1 MPENPILSQR
11 LVLLFC
17 LGLCFTCV
25 RAQDARFS
33 QLSATPML
41 NNPALTGVMNGRV
54 RLTANYQAIYSTLN
68 DAEGYRALAAGAE
81 GRVPVGNNNF
91 AGFGLQI
98 QHDRASTSDYV
109 RSVGL
114 LSGSYQ
120 QRIAG
125 GRRGSRNTHYLSAGA
140 QVGLG
145 QRGVDLTK
153 LWFSEQYF
161 VDPVSRSA
169 YLDRSA
175 SSGEPARGIGGE
187 AYLDVNVG
195 LTWFAA
201 LGDRAG
207 AYLGGAVYHV
217 SEPNVSP
224 FIDFSDQLDRRYVL
238 HGGGELPL
246 GSGEMSLLPTVR
258 LMRQGPSF
266 TGLLGG
272 SLRYTERA
280 WREIALRL
288 GSWVQL
294 TRVLNSRI
302 APAAVVAAVHLEME
316 TIQLGLSY
324 DLVVGP
330 LNQVTSGRGGFEIS
344 ATYVRPA
351 PGRHR
356 VICPTF

>member
-1 MPENPILSQR
+1 M
-11 LVLLFC
+11 LLLCC
-17 LGLCFTCV
+17 LALLGTCV

-41 NNPALTGVMNGRV
+41 NNPALTGVMNGRL
-54 RLTANYQAIYSTLN
+54 RLTANYQALYTTLN
-68 DAEGYRALAAGAE
+68 DTEGYRALAAGAE
-81 GRVPVGNNNF
+81 VRLPVGNHNF
-91 AGFGLQI
+91 AGFGVQV
-98 QHDRASTSDYV
+98 QHDRAPTSNYV
-109 RSVGL
+109 RSTGM

-125 GRRGSRNTHYLSAGA
+125 GLRGNRNTHYLSAGV
-140 QVGLG
+140 QVGIG
-145 QRGVDLTK
+145 QRGFDLTK

-161 VDPVSRSA
+161 VDPVSRNA

-175 SSGEPARGIGGE
+175 ASGEPNRGLGGDS
-187 AYLDVNVG
+187 YLDVNVG

-217 SEPNVSP
+217 SEPDVSP
-224 FIDFSDQLDRRYVL
+224 FADYTDLLDRRYVL

-246 GSGEMSLLPTVR
+246 GSGEMSLLPAMR

-266 TGLLGG
+266 SGLMGT

-288 GSWVQL
+288 GAWMQL
-294 TRVLNSRI
+294 TRVLDDRI
-302 APAAVVAAVHLEME
+302 APATVVAAVHLEME
-316 TIQLGLSY
+316 TVQLGLSY
-324 DLVVGP
+324 DLAVGP
-330 LNQVTSGRGGFEIS
+330 LGQVSSSRGGFEIS

-351 PGRHR
+351 PGRNR
-356 VICPTF
+356 VTCPTF